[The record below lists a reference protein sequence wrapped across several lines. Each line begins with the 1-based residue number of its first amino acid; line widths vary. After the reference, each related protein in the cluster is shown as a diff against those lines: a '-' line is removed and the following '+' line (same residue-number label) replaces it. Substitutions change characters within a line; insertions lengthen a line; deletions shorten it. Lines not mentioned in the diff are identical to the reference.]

1 MPRQTSFS
9 PIVVAASFALVFT
22 NVFTATAE
30 TSNAPVSFRRDV
42 APILQ
47 AKCLTCHNAEKSKGG
62 YRLHTFAELMKAGD
76 SKEAPVAAGSATK
89 SKLHQLLI
97 AKDADDRM
105 PQKDDPLPAD
115 QVRLIARWIEQGAV
129 FDGPDPNVL
138 LASLAPPPKNPDA
151 PQVYR
156 RPVPVLALAFSA
168 AGSEIIAGGYH
179 EITLWNATNGA
190 LLRRIGN
197 LPQQIH
203 ALAFS
208 PSSNLLAV
216 CGGTAGRSGEVLLLD
231 PDSGKA
237 RRTLAISPD
246 FFLCLA
252 FSPDG
257 GQLLTGGAD
266 NSIRVFDTAGGRELR
281 RVEQHADWVM
291 SLAFAP
297 DGRHFAS
304 ASRDK
309 TARLF
314 STASA
319 ELEETYDGHGQ
330 PVFAVGFSR
339 NGKRVLSGARDRE
352 IHAWSTNDAKKVFE
366 MGGFGGDVLRL
377 ITHEDQIFSVAA
389 DRIVRQHRIAEKGG
403 ELVRAFPAPQDSVY
417 SLALHAAT
425 GRLASGG
432 HDGTVRI
439 HDIESGKLLV
449 EFIAVPGWR

>member
-9 PIVVAASFALVFT
+9 PIVVAASFALVFASLL
-22 NVFTATAE
+22 TAAD
-30 TSNAPVSFRRDV
+30 TSNAPVSFRRDI

-76 SKEAPVAAGSATK
+76 SKELPVVAGSTTR

-97 AKDADDRM
+97 AKDDDRM
-105 PQKDDPLPAD
+105 PQKDDPLPAA
-115 QVRLIARWIEQGAV
+115 QVSLITRWIEHGAT
-129 FDGPDPNVL
+129 FDGQDAN
-138 LASLAPPPKNPDA
+138 AQISSFAPPQTHPAA
-151 PQVYR
+151 PGKYL
-156 RPVPVLALAFSA
+156 RPVPILALEFTTDGTALF
-168 AGSEIIAGGYH
+168 AGGYH
-179 EITLWNATNGA
+179 EITIWNATNGA
-190 LLRRIGN
+190 LLRRVGN

-216 CGGTAGRSGEVLLLD
+216 CGGTAGRSGEVLLLN
-231 PDSGKA
+231 PDSGKIL
-237 RRTLAISPD
+237 RSLATSSD
-246 FFLCLA
+246 VFLCLA

-257 GQLLTGGAD
+257 RQLLAAGAD
-266 NSIRVFDTAGGRELR
+266 NSIRVFDIASGRELR

-297 DGRHFAS
+297 DGKHFAS

-366 MGGFGGDVLRL
+366 LSGFGGDVLRFL
-377 ITHEDQIFSVAA
+377 THEDQLFSVAT
-389 DRIVRQHRIAEKGG
+389 DRVVRQHRLADKGG
-403 ELVRAFPAPQDSVY
+403 EFLRAFPAHRDSVY

-425 GRLASGG
+425 GRIASGG
-432 HDGTVRI
+432 HDGTVRL
-439 HDIESGKLLV
+439 HDIESGKLLI
-449 EFIAVPGWR
+449 EFIAAPGWR

>member
-9 PIVVAASFALVFT
+9 PIVVAASFALVLT
-22 NVFTATAE
+22 NVLTAAAD
-30 TSNAPVSFRRDV
+30 TSNAPVSFRRDI

-62 YRLHTFAELMKAGD
+62 YRLHTFAELMKAGE
-76 SKEAPVAAGSATK
+76 SKEAPVVAGSATK

-105 PQKDDPLPAD
+105 PQKDDPLPAA
-115 QVRLIARWIEQGAV
+115 QVRLIARWIEQGAT
-129 FDGPDPNVL
+129 FDGPDLNAL
-138 LASLAPPPKNPDA
+138 LVSLAPPPKNPDA

-168 AGSEIIAGGYH
+168 DGLEIIAGGYH
-179 EITLWNATNGA
+179 EITVWNATNGA

-208 PSSNLLAV
+208 PSSNLLAI
-216 CGGTAGRSGEVLLLD
+216 CGGTAGRSGEILLLD
-231 PDSGKA
+231 PDSGNA

-314 STASA
+314 SSATA

-352 IHAWSTNDAKKVFE
+352 IHAWSTNDAKKVFQL
-366 MGGFGGDVLRL
+366 GGFGGDVLRFL
-377 ITHEDQIFSVAA
+377 THEDQVFSVAS
-389 DRIVRQHRIAEKGG
+389 DRIVRQHRIGEKGG
-403 ELVRAFPAPQDSVY
+403 ELVRAFPAQSDTVY

-425 GRLASGG
+425 GRMASGG

-449 EFIAVPGWR
+449 EFIAAPGWR